1 MDRRSIFT
9 LTLLFFALTLL
20 ATAGCIATSDTTQPA
35 QQETRQLPVI
45 SFDETPIQYAD
56 VNDVTLAYQE
66 FGSGEPLLLIEGF
79 GATMGGWNETFISI
93 LASEYHVYIYDHR
106 GMGQSSAYTTP
117 PSIYQ
122 FSDDAA
128 ALMTVLGYDSMHVYG
143 VSMGSTT
150 SQQLTIDHPEK
161 VRKLILDSSTY
172 SIRIPETK
180 TLLGL
185 IESTAIDPATPE
197 GVRQEAE
204 ANLAWNG
211 SFGGLSGIEKDVM
224 LLVGTDDVLTP
235 DAVSVEIAGEI
246 DGSWLVRFKGIPHAG
261 FHYAPVEYGESV
273 LFFLAMDE
281 FHQI

>member
-9 LTLLFFALTLL
+9 LTLLLFAITLL
-20 ATAGCIATSDTTQPA
+20 ATAGCIAASDTTHLSE
-35 QQETRQLPVI
+35 QEARQFPVV
-45 SFDETPIQYAD
+45 SFDETPIHYAD
-56 VNDVTLAYQE
+56 VNGVTLAYRE

-79 GATMGGWNETFISI
+79 GATIEGWNETFIGI
-93 LASEYHVYIYDHR
+93 LASKYHVYTYDHR
-106 GMGQSSAYTTP
+106 GMGQSSAYTTT

-150 SQQLTIDHPEK
+150 AQQLTIDHPEK

-185 IESTAIDPATPE
+185 IESRALDPTVPE
-197 GVRQEAE
+197 GKRQEAE

-211 SFGGLSGIEKDVM
+211 SFDGLSGIKKDVM
-224 LLVGTDDVLTP
+224 LIVGTDDILTP
-235 DAVSVEIAGEI
+235 DAVSVRIAGEI
-246 DGSWLVRFKGIPHAG
+246 DGSWLLRFKDVPHAG
-261 FHYAPVEYGESV
+261 YHYAPVEYGESV
-273 LFFLAMDE
+273 LFFLGMDE
-281 FHQI
+281 SPGM

>member
-9 LTLLFFALTLL
+9 LTLLLFAVTLL
-20 ATAGCIATSDTTQPA
+20 ATAGCIATTDTTQPA
-35 QQETRQLPVI
+35 EQEIPQLPVV

-56 VNDVTLAYQE
+56 VNGVTLAYQE

-93 LASEYHVYIYDHR
+93 LASKYHVYTYDHR
-106 GMGQSSAYTTP
+106 GMGQSSAYTTT
-117 PSIYQ
+117 PSIFQ

-150 SQQLTIDHPEK
+150 AQQLTIDHPGK

-172 SIRIPETK
+172 SIQLPETK
-180 TLLGL
+180 TLLGI
-185 IESTAIDPATPE
+185 IEATAVDPTAPE
-197 GVRQEAE
+197 GKRQEAE

-211 SFGGLSGIEKDVM
+211 SFDGLSSIEKDVM
-224 LLVGTDDVLTP
+224 LIVGTDDILTP
-235 DAVSVEIAGEI
+235 DAVSVRIAGEI
-246 DGSWLVRFKGIPHAG
+246 DGSWLLRFKGIPHAG
-261 FHYAPVEYGESV
+261 YHYAPVEYGESV
-273 LFFLAMDE
+273 LFFLGMDE
-281 FHQI
+281 SPGM

>member
-9 LTLLFFALTLL
+9 LTLLLFAITLL
-20 ATAGCIATSDTTQPA
+20 ATAGCIAASDTTHLSE
-35 QQETRQLPVI
+35 QEARQFPLI
-45 SFDETPIQYAD
+45 SFDESPIQYAD

-79 GATMGGWNETFISI
+79 GATIEGWNETFISI

-117 PSIYQ
+117 PSINQ

-150 SQQLTIDHPEK
+150 AQQLTIDHPEK

-180 TLLGL
+180 TLLG
-185 IESTAIDPATPE
+185 IIKATAVDPTAPE
-197 GVRQEAE
+197 GERQEAE

-211 SFGGLSGIEKDVM
+211 SFDGLSGIEKDVM
-224 LLVGTDDVLTP
+224 LIVGTDDILTP
-235 DAVSVEIAGEI
+235 DAVSVRIAGEI
-246 DGSWLVRFKGIPHAG
+246 DGSWLLRFKGIPHAG
-261 FHYAPVEYGESV
+261 YHYAPVEYGESV
-273 LFFLAMDE
+273 LFFLGMDGSPGM
-281 FHQI
+281 

>member
-1 MDRRSIFT
+1 MT

-20 ATAGCIATSDTTQPA
+20 ATAGCISTSDTTHPV
-35 QQETRQLPVI
+35 QQEIGQLPAI

-56 VNDVTLAYQE
+56 VNGVTLAYQE

-79 GATMGGWNETFISI
+79 GAVMGGWNETFISI
-93 LASEYHVYIYDHR
+93 LASKYHVYTYDHR
-106 GMGQSSAYTTP
+106 GMGQSSAYTTT

-150 SQQLTIDHPEK
+150 SQQLAIDHPK
-161 VRKLILDSSTY
+161 RVRKLILDSSTY
-172 SIRIPETK
+172 SIQIPETQR
-180 TLLGL
+180 LLGL
-185 IESTAIDPATPE
+185 IESKAVDPTVPE

-211 SFGGLSGIEKDVM
+211 SFGSLSGIEKDVM
-224 LLVGTDDVLTP
+224 LIVGTNDVLTP
-235 DAVSVEIAGEI
+235 EAVSIRIAGEI
-246 DGSWLVRFKGIPHAG
+246 DGSWLLRFKGIPHAG

-273 LFFLAMDE
+273 LFFLGLGESPEM
-281 FHQI
+281 

>member
-9 LTLLFFALTLL
+9 LTLLLFAITLL
-20 ATAGCIATSDTTQPA
+20 ATAGCIATSNTTQPA
-35 QQETRQLPVI
+35 EQEARQLPVV
-45 SFDETPIQYAD
+45 SFNETPIQYAD
-56 VNDVTLAYQE
+56 VNGVTLAYRE
-66 FGSGEPLLLIEGF
+66 FGSGDPLLMIEGF

-93 LASEYHVYIYDHR
+93 LASNYHVYTYDHR
-106 GMGQSSAYTTP
+106 GMGQSGAYTTT
-117 PSIYQ
+117 PSIHQ

-128 ALMTVLGYDSMHVYG
+128 ALMTELGYDSMHVYG

-185 IESTAIDPATPE
+185 IESTAVDPTVPE
-197 GVRQEAE
+197 GERQEAE

-211 SFGGLSGIEKDVM
+211 SFDSLSGIEKDVM
-224 LLVGTDDVLTP
+224 LIVGTADILTP
-235 DAVSVEIAGEI
+235 EAVSVRIAGEI
-246 DGSWLVRFKGIPHAG
+246 DGSWLLRFKGIPHAG
-261 FHYAPVEYGESV
+261 YHYAPVEYGESV
-273 LFFLAMDE
+273 LFFLGMDKSPA
-281 FHQI
+281 I